1 MQDESCWGGV
11 GDLNCLECDGVRA
24 LVVIVKC
31 VSQCLPLC
39 FWGSV
44 RAPARSLSFGNSID
58 CYTGKRLRGCFVL
71 WNTERGGILLYGV
84 SIGMITMVMER

>member
-1 MQDESCWGGV
+1 MQDESGWGGV

-44 RAPARSLSFGNSID
+44 RDVTALLHER
-58 CYTGKRLRGCFVL
+58 
-71 WNTERGGILLYGV
+71 TEREP
-84 SIGMITMVMER
+84 ERVQDAELVDRGLGDRVRLFACK